1 MYVDLHINF
10 FLNSQKQNKMNN
22 SVKNL
27 SPLEFNSRQFV
38 QKNFDLFLDALM
50 LCDSK
55 KLSKLFESDE
65 LFECLCLH
73 LKNGNLVCFTYMQ
86 TYLNELFRE
95 FAKEMQQYF
104 A

>member
-1 MYVDLHINF
+1 MT
-10 FLNSQKQNKMNN
+10 N

-27 SPLEFNSRQFV
+27 TPLEFNSRQFV
-38 QKNFDLFLDALM
+38 QKNFDEILDSFMKYESRKLTKLFQDDALFEK
-50 LCDSK
+50 LCSY
-55 KLSKLFESDE
+55 
-65 LFECLCLH
+65 
-73 LKNGNLVCFTYMQ
+73 LKDGNLVCFTYMQ

>member
-1 MYVDLHINF
+1 MHINF
-10 FLNSQKQNKMNN
+10 FKTVKKTNDMKN

>member
-1 MYVDLHINF
+1 M
-10 FLNSQKQNKMNN
+10 KN

-50 LCDSK
+50 ICNSK

-65 LFECLCLH
+65 LFEALCLH

-86 TYLNELFRE
+86 TYLNQVLRE
-95 FAKEMQQYF
+95 FAKEMQNYF

>member
-1 MYVDLHINF
+1 
-10 FLNSQKQNKMNN
+10 MNN

-27 SPLEFNSRQFV
+27 SPLEFSSRQFV

-55 KLSKLFESDE
+55 KLSKLFEVDE
-65 LFECLCLH
+65 LFENLCSH

-86 TYLNELFRE
+86 NYLNEIFKK
-95 FAKEMQQYF
+95 FGKEMQQYF
-104 A
+104 S